1 MHIDLFSDTV
11 CPWCR
16 IGKRHLELA
25 LADWP
30 GEPVTVRYRS
40 FFLDPTLPP
49 EGREFRGHML
59 AKGGGRVPLEQFFA
73 APRERGAAVGL
84 TFNFEAIE
92 RAPNTLLSHRLVAI
106 APEEKRGALLD
117 ALYAA
122 YFEHGQDVGDAAVLM
137 ELAVGCGLDGTTT
150 AAALAGDA
158 GTDDVLADVEY
169 ARQVGISGVP
179 FFVFN
184 GRYALSGAQPVE
196 VMRRVMEEIR
206 GRETTD
212 FTDSTD

>member
-1 MHIDLFSDTV
+1 MQIDLFSDTV

-16 IGKRHLELA
+16 IGKHHLELA

-30 GEPVTVRYRS
+30 GEPPTIRYRS
-40 FFLDPTLPP
+40 FFLDPTIPP
-49 EGREFRGHML
+49 EGRDFRAHMT

-84 TFNFEAIE
+84 TFNFEDIE
-92 RAPNTLLSHRLVAI
+92 RAPNTLLSHRLVAL

-122 YFEHGQDVGDAAVLM
+122 YFEHGQDIGDAAVLA
-137 ELAVGCGLDGTTT
+137 AVAAVVGQDGLST
-150 AAALAGDA
+150 AAVPMAEALAGDA
-158 GTDDVLADVEY
+158 GTTEVLADVDY

-196 VMRRVMEEIR
+196 VMRRVLEEIR
-206 GRETTD
+206 TKNDE
-212 FTDSTD
+212 

>member
-1 MHIDLFSDTV
+1 MHIDVFSDTV

-25 LADWP
+25 LAEWARDTA
-30 GEPVTVRYRS
+30 EPVTLRYRS
-40 FFLDPTLPP
+40 FFLDPTTPP
-49 EGREFRGHML
+49 EGRDFRGHMT

-92 RAPNTLLSHRLVAI
+92 KAPNTLLSHRLVYI
-106 APEEKRGALLD
+106 TPEPQRGALLD

-122 YFEHGQDVGDAAVLM
+122 YFEFGRDIGDRDVLVDVAAAVGLDAA
-137 ELAVGCGLDGTTT
+137 ETRTQ
-150 AAALAGDA
+150 LAGDTGA
-158 GTDDVLADVEY
+158 AEVMADVAF

-179 FFVFN
+179 FFIFN
-184 GRYALSGAQPVE
+184 ERVAFSGAQPPDVIL
-196 VMRRVMEEIR
+196 RVLR
-206 GRETTD
+206 QAAA
-212 FTDSTD
+212 

>member
-25 LADWP
+25 LVEWARETA
-30 GEPVTVRYRS
+30 EPVTLRYRS
-40 FFLDPTLPP
+40 FFLDPTIPP
-49 EGREFRGHML
+49 EGRDFRGHMT

-92 RAPNTLLSHRLVAI
+92 KAPNTLLSHRLVYI
-106 APEEKRGALLD
+106 TPEEQRGALVD

-122 YFEHGQDVGDAAVLM
+122 YFEFGRDVGDMDVLVDVAAAV
-137 ELAVGCGLDGTTT
+137 GLD
-150 AAALAGDA
+150 AAEARAQLTGDA
-158 GTDDVLADVEY
+158 GTAEVLADVEF

-179 FFVFN
+179 FFIFN
-184 GRYALSGAQPVE
+184 DRLAFSGAQPPQ
-196 VMRRVMEEIR
+196 MILRVLR
-206 GRETTD
+206 QAAA
-212 FTDSTD
+212 